1 MLETLLHL
9 NTSFAANDASPMF
22 GAMFGGIYL
31 LFWLVAFLVIM
42 YPFYVIGTRL
52 GHATPW
58 FAFIPILNIVLLVQ
72 LAELEIWWVIVC
84 ILCGPVYIW
93 PVMKICEKVGK
104 PSWIG
109 ILMLVPCVNVFVPYY
124 IAFG

>member
-1 MLETLLHL
+1 MIETLHHL
-9 NTSFAANDASPMF
+9 SSGFAANMF
-22 GAMFGGIYL
+22 GAMFGGMQLVI
-31 LFWLVAFLVIM
+31 WLVAMLIFG
-42 YPFYVIGTRL
+42 YPFYVIATRQ

-72 LAELEIWWVIVC
+72 LADLEIWWVIVC
-84 ILCGPVYIW
+84 LLCGIVVIW

-109 ILMLVPCVNVFVPYY
+109 ILMIVPCVNIFVPYY